1 MMAAGTRDANIFE
14 YAPAAHKDDAVLF
27 IYFKLSIKKIEI
39 CIALINSRG
48 TICIWLNKYMN
59 IVHIIKEMFDLWPL
73 AAQPAIVI
81 EHVR

>member
-1 MMAAGTRDANIFE
+1 M
-14 YAPAAHKDDAVLF
+14 
-27 IYFKLSIKKIEI
+27 EI

-73 AAQPAIVI
+73 AAQLAIVI